1 MRATEH
7 HGGAAPL
14 GRELRAAR
22 EARGLTLHDLEER
35 TKIRWRYLEALE
47 EERWS
52 ALPSPAH
59 AKSFVRVV
67 AGELELDA
75 EAMADRARRLLEPLP
90 GQVDAGRPRRW
101 PALVAIALLGGA
113 GVAAGIVA
121 AGESGDEERVDV
133 RKGAAH
139 GPGERAAGSGDS
151 EREGGRGRAPAT
163 GPVILALE
171 TKEPVELCLVATGNL
186 ALIDSQRFG
195 EGALEG
201 PFESDEFRLD
211 LLSGGT
217 VVARIDG
224 REERLRSREP
234 ARYRITSRGAVP
246 EPMRRESC
254 P

>member
-1 MRATEH
+1 MRATAQH
-7 HGGAAPL
+7 DGPQPL
-14 GRELRAAR
+14 GSELRAAR
-22 EARGLTLHDLEER
+22 EARGLSLHDLEER
-35 TKIRWRYLEALE
+35 TKIRRRYLEALE

-52 ALPSPAH
+52 VLPSSAH

-67 AGELELDA
+67 AAELELDVD
-75 EAMADRARRLLEPLP
+75 AMADRARRLLQP
-90 GQVDAGRPRRW
+90 GPGHVEVRSPRRW
-101 PALVAIALLGGA
+101 PALVAIGLVGTA

-121 AGESGDEERVDV
+121 AGDSGDDGQRGARDGSQRERGGD
-133 RKGAAH
+133 GAR
-139 GPGERAAGSGDS
+139 ERGGGDPN
-151 EREGGRGRAPAT
+151 APAR
-163 GPVILALE
+163 GPVVLAIE
-171 TKEPVELCLVATGNL
+171 TKEPVEVCLVAAGEL
-186 ALIDSQRFG
+186 ALIDSQRLAA
-195 EGALEG
+195 GALEG

-246 EPMRRESC
+246 EPMRRVSC